1 MGAVTPSANLR
12 KVQGVMDRTS
22 FGTLVFYTCGAF
34 LIVFGV
40 FAAQDNPHAGG
51 SFDCVVRVQPWP
63 PSLLLSRAFA
73 ASVEHQKRSRAK
85 EIKIHANLPCVYTGS
100 NAMEAV
106 VVVLGSIIVSM
117 FCVATCL
124 KVLCVQA
131 VCPLQHS
138 TTDASFHVVTLH
150 ALGSG
155 LSVPVIVETRD
166 THVCTHTRAHRGGR
180 VDTPTLILTST
191 HKQGILTVQD
201 EGVKG
206 LFFGTDG
213 RDSFA

>member
-51 SFDCVVRVQPWP
+51 SLACLVRAQLWP
-63 PSLLLSRAFA
+63 PSLSFCLVRVLHLWSLANALELKKLRCTRATA
-73 ASVEHQKRSRAK
+73 YK
-85 EIKIHANLPCVYTGS
+85 HACVCTGS

-106 VVVLGSIIVSM
+106 VVVLGSIIVFM

-138 TTDASFHVVTLH
+138 TSDASFHVGTLH
-150 ALGSG
+150 VRKL
-155 LSVPVIVETRD
+155 VTR
-166 THVCTHTRAHRGGR
+166 V
-180 VDTPTLILTST
+180 
-191 HKQGILTVQD
+191 
-201 EGVKG
+201 
-206 LFFGTDG
+206 
-213 RDSFA
+213 FARS